1 MSASMRKFAEKTRI
15 QSRAK
20 FTTRNI
26 IVTLCEFKHL
36 PVKQNKTKA
45 PTPFGQSVL

>member
-1 MSASMRKFAEKTRI
+1 MRKFAEKTRI